1 MFESPRAHQ
10 SKGAESRPAEA
21 RTSPASPS
29 HFENVGRISYSEPSQ
44 SIFKSRQRAIWYS
57 SKTAPDGITA
67 HQPYMRTDIDDDISG
82 RERDPVE
89 RIAAELDLPADNV
102 GGL

>member
-1 MFESPRAHQ
+1 
-10 SKGAESRPAEA
+10 
-21 RTSPASPS
+21 
-29 HFENVGRISYSEPSQ
+29 
-44 SIFKSRQRAIWYS
+44 
-57 SKTAPDGITA
+57 
-67 HQPYMRTDIDDDISG
+67 MRTDIDDDISG